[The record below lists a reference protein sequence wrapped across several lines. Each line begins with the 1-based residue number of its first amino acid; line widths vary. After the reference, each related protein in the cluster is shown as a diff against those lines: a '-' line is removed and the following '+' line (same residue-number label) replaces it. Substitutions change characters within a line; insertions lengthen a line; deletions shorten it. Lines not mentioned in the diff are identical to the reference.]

1 MLTVDCQPLQSF
13 ARLSECK
20 DQSSWSLENE
30 RKESETGRDG
40 TERRAERLAAIQM
53 QEYKHNTHTKKHTHT
68 QTHTEMWA
76 PRRVS
81 DTDAARLIR
90 VLSHSFT
97 CSLVLEEK
105 PDSCDVA
112 TRFCLAVV
120 TM

>member
-1 MLTVDCQPLQSF
+1 M
-13 ARLSECK
+13 ARKGE
-20 DQSSWSLENE
+20 Q
-30 RKESETGRDG
+30 
-40 TERRAERLAAIQM
+40 RLAAIQM
-53 QEYKHNTHTKKHTHT
+53 QEYKHNTHT

-120 TM
+120 TMFGVRG

>member
-1 MLTVDCQPLQSF
+1 MARKGEQRDWQP
-13 ARLSECK
+13 
-20 DQSSWSLENE
+20 
-30 RKESETGRDG
+30 
-40 TERRAERLAAIQM
+40 
-53 QEYKHNTHTKKHTHT
+53 YKCRNINIIHTQKNTHT

-120 TM
+120 TMFGVRG